1 MRRLGSQLA
10 LAFASVALG
19 TALLAMV
26 ILGALWQRQFE
37 GYVLTGLND
46 RAAGLAVAMARSY
59 ADAGGWDQ
67 VAFDELSHL
76 GMMNGLRVQVLDS
89 SGRLLVDNSSDMRA
103 MMGDITGGQIPG
115 LTGQPKGPVA
125 SARVVVDGQ
134 VVGSVRIA
142 SVTGE
147 LLSERDRQFRTGSLG
162 GLIAAGL
169 VAALLATVSG
179 VLYSRLLTRP
189 INAITS
195 TAAGRRDGRHDA
207 RTRMDGDDEL
217 SLLGRTFDEMADAI
231 EADRNLERR
240 LTADVAH
247 ELRTPLMAIQA
258 TVEAMLDGVL
268 PTDPERL
275 TVVRDETTRLARLAD
290 SLLDLS
296 RMERG
301 EIAFSHVRLE
311 PADPV
316 MVALEAHRA
325 LVEASGLAL
334 IEDVQRGLRVV
345 GDPDRLTQAVGNLLS
360 NAIRYTPEGGT
371 VTVEVAAKAGH
382 AVISVADTG
391 VGIELADQDK
401 VFRRFWRADSSREG
415 TGVGIGLALVKEI
428 VDRHGGTIRV
438 ESSPGR
444 GTRFDISL
452 PLG

>member
-1 MRRLGSQLA
+1 MRRLGSRLA
-10 LAFASVALG
+10 LAFASVAVG

-37 GYVLTGLND
+37 GYVLIGLND
-46 RAAGLAVAMARSY
+46 RAAGLAIAMARSY
-59 ADAGGWDQ
+59 ADAGGWSH
-67 VAFDELSHL
+67 VAFDELAHL
-76 GMMNGLRVQVLDS
+76 GMMNGVRVQVLDS
-89 SGRLLVDNSSDMRA
+89 SGRLLADNLSDMRV
-103 MMGDITGGQIPG
+103 MMGGLTGGQVPALPIEPR
-115 LTGQPKGPVA
+115 GPVA
-125 SARVVVDGQ
+125 TAQVVVNGQ
-134 VVGSVRIA
+134 VVGSVKVA

-147 LLSERDRQFRTGSLG
+147 LLSERDRQFRIGSLG

-169 VAALLATVSG
+169 VASLLAG
-179 VLYSRLLTRP
+179 VAGVVYSRALTRP
-189 INAITS
+189 INAITG
-195 TAAGRRDGRHDA
+195 TAAALHAGRHDA
-207 RTRMDGDDEL
+207 RTRMEGDDEVG
-217 SLLGRTFDEMADAI
+217 LLGRTFDEMADAI

-268 PTDPERL
+268 PADPERL

-290 SLLDLS
+290 GLLDLS

-301 EIAFSHVRLE
+301 EIALSHVPLDPAE
-311 PADPV
+311 PVSA
-316 MVALEAHRA
+316 ALGAHRA
-325 LVEASGLAL
+325 LAEASGLAL
-334 IEDVQRGLRVV
+334 IEDVRHGLTVM

-371 VTVEVAAKAGH
+371 VTVRVAAEAGH

-391 VGIELADQDK
+391 VGIEPADQDK

-438 ESSPGR
+438 VSAPGQ
-444 GTRFDISL
+444 GTTFDISL